1 MELTEWESKH
11 FFSIPTEKKRIRLGL
26 LQYKH
31 LLTGLEDAVGPAFS
45 ENKDD
50 KSHVGAN
57 VFLSVKR
64 DNPFVDLRQYWKPP
78 NVVYKGPIKKGWCM
92 RPLVYKTLKFLL
104 SEIPKLKNVV
114 KHDHQLGML

>member
-1 MELTEWESKH
+1 MLTKDKVELTEWESKH
-11 FFSIPTEKKRIRLGL
+11 FFSIPTGKKRIRLGL

-64 DNPFVDLRQYWKPP
+64 DNPFVDLRQYWKPRLQRT
-78 NVVYKGPIKKGWCM
+78 NKE
-92 RPLVYKTLKFLL
+92 RLVHA
-104 SEIPKLKNVV
+104 S
-114 KHDHQLGML
+114 LGI